1 VRRRVAATRPG
12 VSDGDLQTAAAPI
25 DFLGINYYETKI
37 AAHDP
42 GEPYHQA
49 RVLPPVGKLTAG
61 GLDVRPAGLGRILR
75 RVSSKAAVPLFIT
88 ENGAAFNDYADPEGG
103 VDDLERVDYLADHFG
118 AALAAIESGVDLR
131 GYFVWSLVHNF
142 EWARRVRLSLRLGL
156 RRLRHPG
163 PHPEGQRPLVP
174 GAHRQPGGSLSNAWL
189 VTAAR
194 RARRPAGHRF
204 SRTPSLVV
212 AATGR
217 GAASRRLWAGG
228 RG

>member
-12 VSDGDLQTAAAPI
+12 VSDGDLQTAAAPTG
-25 DFLGINYYETKI
+25 FLGINYYETKI

-75 RVSSKAAVPLFIT
+75 RVSGKAAVPLFIT

-131 GYFVWSLVHNF
+131 GYFVWSLMDNF
-142 EWARRVRLSLRLGL
+142 EWADGY
-156 RRLRHPG
+156 
-163 PHPEGQRPLVP
+163 
-174 GAHRQPGGSLSNAWL
+174 
-189 VTAAR
+189 
-194 RARRPAGHRF
+194 
-204 SRTPSLVV
+204 
-212 AATGR
+212 
-217 GAASRRLWAGG
+217 SRRFGLVFVDFATQARIPKASARWYQELIASQADH
-228 RG
+228 